1 LHKEYVMKNSLNFGG
16 SALLA
21 ALLLGQSSAQAHI
34 DMVSHESRAGGDQK
48 SDPCEGRPRGSKVY
62 TYRPGETITITLN
75 ESVGHPGYF
84 RIAFDG
90 DGENDFKI
98 PSGTEGTDGDC
109 GGDSACGPGKADYC
123 NSPAVMW
130 DNLDQHSAS
139 IFTGGMHTWSI
150 TLPNVECTNCTLQV
164 IQMMNDLNIHFSP
177 YPADDIYY
185 RCIDIVLSKT
195 AQEVNDAPVMNKGM
209 ECKSFNP
216 VATGAKAVAGDAGV
230 GTPDG
235 GATMGGGATTGGG
248 ATMGGGVITDGG
260 TPPPM
265 TSTAGGAAGGT
276 VAPGGTAGTGTAG
289 GTTTTVSP
297 ATGTAGGTAGTGG
310 VPPAAS
316 AGGTAGVAPLPPAA
330 EDDGGCSLTFGNGST
345 RHTGIALG
353 LLALALLGRR
363 RGQKRSH

>member
-1 LHKEYVMKNSLNFGG
+1 MNNSLNLSGG
-16 SALLA
+16 VLFAV
-21 ALLLGQSSAQAHI
+21 LLLGQSSAQAHI

-48 SDPCEGRPRGSKVY
+48 SDPCEGRPRGAKVY
-62 TYRPGETITITLN
+62 TYRPGETIKITLN
-75 ESVGHPGYF
+75 ESIGHPGYF
-84 RIAFDG
+84 RIAFDA

-109 GGDSACGPGKADYC
+109 AGDRACGPGKADYC

-130 DNLDQHSAS
+130 DNLNQHAGS
-139 IFTGGMHTWSI
+139 ILTGGQFTWSI
-150 TLPNVECTNCTLQV
+150 TLPNIECTNCTLQV
-164 IQMMNDLNIHFSP
+164 IQMMNDLNFHSAA

-185 RCIDIVLSKT
+185 RCIDLVLSKT

-209 ECKSFNP
+209 ECKTFDP
-216 VATGAKAVAGDAGV
+216 VATGGKLLAGDAGV
-230 GTPDG
+230 GAPDGGATTGG

-248 ATMGGGVITDGG
+248 VIMDAG
-260 TPPPM
+260 TPTPM
-265 TSTAGGAAGGT
+265 TSAAGGGAAAGT
-276 VAPGGTAGTGTAG
+276 VAPGGTTGTGTAG
-289 GTTTTVSP
+289 GTTTTASP
-297 ATGTAGGTAGTGG
+297 VTGTAGGTAGTGG

-330 EDDGGCSLTFGNGST
+330 EDDGGCSLAFGNGST

-353 LLALALLGRR
+353 LLALALVGRR